1 MSTDQFSLRSA
12 SEMVRKEQPNQ
23 ERVPQKEVVLGRSF
37 LEWRILHPIEKC
49 CLACAGQAQHFPVGQ
64 PLLRHEQVPGKAL
77 LLQFPKKLLD
87 TAPVQSRAAW
97 LEWHQALQKLIT
109 VAGSFQQPTQNERSQ
124 FHLFL
129 LGRTVEISLD
139 GISLK

>member
-1 MSTDQFSLRSA
+1 
-12 SEMVRKEQPNQ
+12 MVRKEQPNQ

-37 LEWRILHPIEKC
+37 LEWRILRPIEKC

-97 LEWHQALQKLIT
+97 LEWHQALQKLIAA

-129 LGRTVEISLD
+129 LGRAVEISLD
-139 GISLK
+139 GKSIK